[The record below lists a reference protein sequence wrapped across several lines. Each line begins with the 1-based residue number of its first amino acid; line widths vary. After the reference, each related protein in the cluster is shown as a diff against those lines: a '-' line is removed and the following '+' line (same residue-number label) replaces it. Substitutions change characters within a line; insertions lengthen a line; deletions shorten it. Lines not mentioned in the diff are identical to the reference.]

1 MNAETV
7 GVDNLITLIERE
19 IVLLQG
25 MAAAERR
32 LQKAVIGR
40 DWASV
45 DETIR
50 GMELVSE
57 EIVATE
63 SRRHDVFEDCCRR
76 IGAAGNNAFFG
87 LLAAVPPPT
96 RSRLS
101 SLYRELKVAVL
112 AVRSITD
119 GIDAYVTSTMRT
131 LNGVI
136 EELFPERRGKI
147 YSGTGSVD
155 KQGHTALVVDR
166 VS

>member
-1 MNAETV
+1 MNAETTR
-7 GVDNLITLIERE
+7 VDDLITLIERE
-19 IVLLQG
+19 IILLQG
-25 MAAAERR
+25 MAATERR

-40 DWASV
+40 NWTAV

-57 EIVATE
+57 EIAATE
-63 SRRHDVFEDCCRR
+63 ARRHDVFEECCRR
-76 IGAAGNNAFFG
+76 IGAAGANAFFG
-87 LLAAVPPPT
+87 LLASVSPEQRAK
-96 RSRLS
+96 LS
-101 SLYRELKVAVL
+101 GLYRELKVAVL

-119 GIDAYVTSTMRT
+119 GIDAYVSSTMQT